1 MTNNNSTDRSE
12 ESSSANEP
20 DHQEDDRTNNHNNN
34 KNEETKNIFRDTSL
48 RYLGYAN
55 EVGESFRY
63 QYPRGVGPS
72 YWIAAGYCCADAGW
86 SGYNS
91 YCQNRNRNSNS
102 NISISYDDQTNA
114 TKTSSSSSSS
124 SAVVVAGTV
133 VMDTLVWQLL
143 ASVLIPGATIN
154 GIVRIAKFAVHSLTT
169 TNHKNNTTTTRPS
182 SSSAMLFFFHKW
194 TPTTIGLLSIP
205 LIVHP
210 IDQAV
215 DYFMDETIRPYFN
228 SSSSSSPTSKSNTNN
243 NSVQQPREE

>member
-1 MTNNNSTDRSE
+1 MTNNGGTPPS

-20 DHQEDDRTNNHNNN
+20 DHQEDLTNTSNNN
-34 KNEETKNIFRDTSL
+34 SHNETTTKNIFRDTSL

-63 QYPRGVGPS
+63 QYPRGVMPS
-72 YWIAAGYCCADAGW
+72 YLIAAGYCCADAGW

-91 YCQNRNRNSNS
+91 YCQNSRNNSN
-102 NISISYDDQTNA
+102 NFMMVREEEA

-124 SAVVVAGTV
+124 SSSAVVAGTSTV

-154 GIVRIAKFAVHSLTT
+154 GIVRIAQFAVHSLT
-169 TNHKNNTTTTRPS
+169 NKNNNTTTKPS
-182 SSSAMLFFFHKW
+182 SALLLFFHKW

-205 LIVHP
+205 LIVAP
-210 IDQAV
+210 IDRAV

-228 SSSSSSPTSKSNTNN
+228 SSSKSSKNN
-243 NSVQQPREE
+243 NQNGVKPATRAE

>member
-1 MTNNNSTDRSE
+1 MVPNDRAHRSE
-12 ESSSANEP
+12 SSSSANEP
-20 DHQEDDRTNNHNNN
+20 DHQEDHTNNNNN
-34 KNEETKNIFRDTSL
+34 NNNNSHNETTTKNIFRDTSL

-63 QYPRGVGPS
+63 QYPRGVIPS
-72 YWIAAGYCCADAGW
+72 YLIAAGYCCADAGW

-91 YCQNRNRNSNS
+91 YCQNSRNNSS
-102 NISISYDDQTNA
+102 NVMMVREEEA
-114 TKTSSSSSSS
+114 TKTSSYS
-124 SAVVVAGTV
+124 SAAVVAGTTV

-154 GIVRIAKFAVHSLTT
+154 GIVRIAQFAVHSLT
-169 TNHKNNTTTTRPS
+169 NKNNNTTTKP
-182 SSSAMLFFFHKW
+182 SSAMLLFMHKW

-210 IDQAV
+210 IDRAV

-228 SSSSSSPTSKSNTNN
+228 SSSSSSSKSSKNN
-243 NSVQQPREE
+243 NQNGVKPATREE